1 MPLFDALS
9 AEAIPIISAF
19 QPQHLVNTAWSFAQL
34 RYQHFPLLHALSSA
48 ALSTLNSIVPH
59 AQTSIAW
66 AFSRLQYKHGE
77 LFDALSKKVLSTIT
91 FHGGQFAEHNIGMA
105 LLAFSLIDDLS
116 VADRILLAAKARGY
130 DFDGLSLGSIFSA
143 YQRRGLYVECARLV
157 RDFLGPMMPTVAA
170 NDAAMLLA
178 VEGRTQEALDLLRK
192 LASQGL
198 ADVVSERVWLACAGS
213 SQEVQTW
220 VAALPPP
227 SEPYAKEQR
236 LLRHVLATAPAN
248 DAKASC
254 EAVEV
259 FGCDLLPETKH
270 WLKVAGGPKNAVLTE
285 ALERAPKGTVLEVG
299 TYCGYSS
306 ARFATGRIAQGHR
319 CELEPCVVSVEL
331 DLAHAAIARNFL
343 AHAGLLHAVEVL
355 VGYSEDVLPRAAMH
369 LRSRLRGRVEEV
381 RDGPVALLFFDQRG
395 SKYVADIQTLEAHN
409 LLCEG
414 AVVIADN
421 VLKPGAPLFLW
432 RMLRGAGY
440 STQVISVPEFAMEEC
455 EDWMTLSVRQA
466 GVGLTFASVPSD
478 IRTLEWRAD
487 QMRAKTHQPD
497 SGGSGVDFAQWAA
510 FASEMNAEFLR
521 LGIQAEDVGELSGKQ
536 EQQHKAI
543 AGKR

>member
-1 MPLFDALS
+1 MPIFDGLS
-9 AEAIPIISAF
+9 AEVITIILHF

-48 ALSTLNSIVPH
+48 ALSKLHSIVPH

-66 AFSRLQYKHGE
+66 AFSRLKYKNGE
-77 LFDALSKKVLSTIT
+77 LFDALSKQVLSTIT
-91 FHGGQFAEHNIGMA
+91 FHGGQFGEHNIGMA

-143 YQRRGLYVECARLV
+143 YQRRGSYVECAHLV

-178 VEGRTQEALDLLRK
+178 VEGRTQEALDLLRR

-198 ADVVSERVWLACAGS
+198 ADVISERVWLACAGS
-213 SQEVQTW
+213 STEVQTW

-236 LLRHVLATAPAN
+236 LLRHVLAIAPAD
-248 DAKASC
+248 DAEASC

-270 WLKVAGGPKNAVLTE
+270 WLKIAGGPKNAVLTE
-285 ALERAPKGTVLEVG
+285 ALERAPEGTVLEVG
-299 TYCGYSS
+299 TYCGYSA
-306 ARFATGRIAQGHR
+306 ARFAIGRIARGHR

-355 VGYSEDVLPRAAMH
+355 VGYSEDVLPRAATR
-369 LRSRLRGRVEEV
+369 LRSRLRSRGEV

-395 SKYVADIQTLEAHN
+395 SKYVADIQTIEAHN

-466 GVGLTFASVPSD
+466 AVGPTFASVPPD

-510 FASEMNAEFLR
+510 FSAEMSAEFLR
-521 LGIQAEDVGELSGKQ
+521 LGIQAEDVGELSDRS
-536 EQQHKAI
+536 E
-543 AGKR
+543 